1 MARHRVDLDQQTAI
15 MYYITFFRWV
25 AAVRRLKPP
34 KMRAAAVAAVAVAA
48 AVAAA
53 PAAAAAVALPP
64 HNQAEQGSN

>member
-1 MARHRVDLDQQTAI
+1 
-15 MYYITFFRWV
+15 V

-34 KMRAAAVAAVAVAA
+34 KMRVAAAPVAAAAVAAV
-48 AVAAA
+48 